1 MTVQASAP
9 IRVSAY
15 LKAQTINLNLTQT
28 EKNAALREVATLLK
42 NSGAISDFETF
53 FNEILERE
61 RISNTALGHEV
72 ALPHAR
78 TDQVSDIVIAIGRCE
93 KGVDFGS
100 HDQLPVHFIILIGTP
115 KKMVTDYLRI
125 VGALA
130 RLMKQADFRANLMA
144 CKTPEEF
151 IDTFRRA
158 EAN

>member
-1 MTVQASAP
+1 MK
-9 IRVSAY
+9 VSAF
-15 LKAQTINLNLTQT
+15 LKPQNICLTLTQT
-28 EKNAALREVATLLK
+28 EKKAALREVASLLK
-42 NSGAISDFETF
+42 ESGAITNFEVF

-78 TDQVSDIVIAIGRCE
+78 TDQVQDIAIAIGRYDT
-93 KGVDFGS
+93 GVDFGA
-100 HDQLPVHFIILIGTP
+100 HDQLPVKFIILIGTP

-130 RLMKQADFRANLMA
+130 RLMKQDEFRANLSA

-151 IDTFRRA
+151 IEAFRQA